1 MGYKNLKSC
10 IDDLEKKGDL
20 IRISEEVDPYLEMS
34 AIQLRVFK
42 NSGKA
47 VFFEKIKGSP
57 FPAVSNLF
65 GTLDRSKF
73 MFRDTLK
80 SVKDL
85 VKFKADPLSFFKKPI
100 QNLSS
105 LFAARTAIQRK

>member
-47 VFFEKIKGSP
+47 VFF
-57 FPAVSNLF
+57 
-65 GTLDRSKF
+65 
-73 MFRDTLK
+73 
-80 SVKDL
+80 
-85 VKFKADPLSFFKKPI
+85 
-100 QNLSS
+100 
-105 LFAARTAIQRK
+105 